1 MPKRY
6 VAPDGTVQHSDPDI
20 FYYVTV
26 AALRAGGGVAIPTG
40 GVALAILAPS
50 PPTAASGCIYGW
62 SPAITTAD
70 DAAIFVTPISSFSPA
85 STQAGSPEG
94 VTVGSVGD
102 INKDTTA
109 LAFYRK
115 ATGTATN
122 TGWVII
128 PGRWVRMIKTA
139 A

>member
-6 VAPDGTVQHSDPDI
+6 TSPNGTIQYRDPDI
-20 FYYVTV
+20 LYYVSV
-26 AALRAGGGVAIPTG
+26 AALRDGGGVPIPTG
-40 GVALAILAPS
+40 NVAMAILAPN

-62 SPAITTAD
+62 SPLITTAD
-70 DAAIFVTPISSFSPA
+70 DAAIYVTPISSFNPQ

-94 VTVGSVGD
+94 VTTGAIGD
-102 INKDTTA
+102 INKDSTA
-109 LAFYRK
+109 LAFYTK
-115 ATGTATN
+115 ATGAGTN

>member
-6 VAPDGTVQHSDPDI
+6 VAPDGTIQYGDPDI
-20 FYYVTV
+20 FYYTTV

-40 GVALAILAPS
+40 NVAMAILAPN
-50 PPTAASGCIYGW
+50 PPTAASGAIYGW

-70 DAAIFVTPISSFSPA
+70 DGAIYLTPISSFSPQ
-85 STQAGSPEG
+85 SSQAGSPEG
-94 VTVGSVGD
+94 VTTGSVGD
-102 INKDTTA
+102 INKDTTS
-109 LAFYRK
+109 LAFYTK
-115 ATGTATN
+115 ATGAGTN

-128 PGRWVRMIKTA
+128 PGRWVRFIKTA

>member
-1 MPKRY
+1 MPKNLI
-6 VAPDGTVQHSDPDI
+6 APDGTIRYRDPAI

-26 AALRAGGGVAIPTG
+26 AALRAGGGAQVPSGNVAM
-40 GVALAILAPS
+40 AILAPN

-62 SPAITTAD
+62 SPDITTAD
-70 DAAIFVTPISSFSPA
+70 DGAIYITPISSFSPQ
-85 STQAGSPEG
+85 SSQAGSPEG
-94 VTVGSVGD
+94 VTTGNIGD
-102 INKDTTA
+102 INKNTTT
-109 LAFYRK
+109 LAFYTK
-115 ATGTATN
+115 ATGAGTN